1 MFKISKT
8 KRSAS
13 MSIYMDSF
21 KKFLDTLPDRYDFFL
36 VLQKINV
43 SVKKIICMLFML
55 GICLK

>member
-1 MFKISKT
+1 
-8 KRSAS
+8 

>member
-21 KKFLDTLPDRYDFFL
+21 KKFLDDTLPDRYDFF
-36 VLQKINV
+36 
-43 SVKKIICMLFML
+43 
-55 GICLK
+55 